1 MFYVH
6 RVPGSNP
13 GGTIFIFMVIL
24 NRTDKRRK
32 INKIKQEKK
41 KEKRK
46 NKEKRNE
53 AMSQFFLSFMF
64 IGEMYIQ

>member
-32 INKIKQEKK
+32 INKIKQEKRKKKKQRKKK

-46 NKEKRNE
+46 KKKEKRKKKKQRKE
-53 AMSQFFLSFMF
+53 K
-64 IGEMYIQ
+64 